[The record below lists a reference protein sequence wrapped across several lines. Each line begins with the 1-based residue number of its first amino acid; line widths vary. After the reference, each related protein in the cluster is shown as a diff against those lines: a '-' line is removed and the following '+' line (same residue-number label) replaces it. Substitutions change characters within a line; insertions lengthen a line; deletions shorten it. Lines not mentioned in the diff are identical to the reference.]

1 MILYS
6 RTKIINRVY
15 FMYKLINFK
24 ELVLKNTRNQ
34 YLVLP
39 KNFISKSKPNLIS
52 PVFKCN
58 VNELQSVFIEFIN
71 SQNRIRNI
79 VLDKKNYKF
88 SCIQSTRVFRFPDII
103 DFEFLSINID
113 YSSVAIYSRSRYG
126 YYDFNVNKR
135 RVMLWLDEISRNIS
149 IDE

>member
-1 MILYS
+1 MILYFP
-6 RTKIINRVY
+6 TKIINRVY

-24 ELVLKNTRNQ
+24 DLVLKNTRNQ

-39 KNFISKSKPNLIS
+39 KNFISKSKPNLFS

-88 SCIQSTRVFRFPDII
+88 SCIQFTRVFRFPDII
-103 DFEFLSINID
+103 DFEFLSISID

-126 YYDFNVNKR
+126 YYDFNVNKK

-149 IDE
+149 IVE

>member
-1 MILYS
+1 MD
-6 RTKIINRVY
+6 
-15 FMYKLINFK
+15 
-24 ELVLKNTRNQ
+24 
-34 YLVLP
+34 YL
-39 KNFISKSKPNLIS
+39 N
-52 PVFKCN
+52 
-58 VNELQSVFIEFIN
+58 
-71 SQNRIRNI
+71 QNRIRNI

-103 DFEFLSINID
+103 DFEFLTISID

-126 YYDFNVNKR
+126 YYDFNVNKK

>member
-1 MILYS
+1 
-6 RTKIINRVY
+6 
-15 FMYKLINFK
+15 MYKLINFK

-52 PVFKCN
+52 PVFNCN
-58 VNELQSVFIEFIN
+58 VNDLQGVFIEFIN
-71 SQNRIRNI
+71 SQNRIRDI

-103 DFEFLSINID
+103 DFEFLTISID

-126 YYDFNVNKR
+126 YYDFNVNKK